1 MRQSEAGPLFQP
13 LFFVIS
19 TSVNT
24 VTTLNIKS
32 NIIKSVFTA
41 VICETSFLVGL
52 GVLVV
57 TALILKTLDNLQ
69 KGNSLRRLEDIK

>member
-13 LFFVIS
+13 MFFVIS

-52 GVLVV
+52 GVPVV
-57 TALILKTLDNLQ
+57 TSIILKTLDKHQ
-69 KGNSLRRLEDIK
+69 KENSLRRLEDT